1 MSDNERAI
9 QLFTTAL
16 ASAKGDERRAQILH
30 QRSAAHARQG
40 AWEASLRDAQQAV
53 ELRPD
58 WAKARCRAGAAHYG
72 LDQLDAAAA
81 AYEEALRLCD
91 SGDAELADCARA
103 ALNDVRA
110 KQARLATDAQL
121 SPHVL
126 GFAQSKT
133 AGAKLLAQGRYAE
146 AEQEY
151 EGALRAMRAALQE
164 LPAEASGGMRATMEA
179 LERGMREELA
189 AAKKRAAG
197 SE

>member
-1 MSDNERAI
+1 MGFIGRFRSHVTSHIWWAMVKSAS
-9 QLFTTAL
+9 QSSTAL
-16 ASAKGDERRAQILH
+16 
-30 QRSAAHARQG
+30 
-40 AWEASLRDAQQAV
+40 
-53 ELRPD
+53 P
-58 WAKARCRAGAAHYG
+58 
-72 LDQLDAAAA
+72 
-81 AYEEALRLCD
+81 CD
-91 SGDAELADCARA
+91 SGDAELADGARA